1 MVSGEKVT
9 VAWPKVT
16 AEGARN
22 IWEVL
27 NLGSQQPRVAK
38 PEEKLEISR
47 GLESCFLYPQRPSK
61 APRSTPLAGVSTHL
75 VKSKAL
81 VKEIVLKMN
90 AESK

>member
-1 MVSGEKVT
+1 MAG
-9 VAWPKVT
+9 PKGT
-16 AEGARN
+16 AQGARN

-47 GLESCFLYPQRPSK
+47 SLESCFLYPQRPSQ
-61 APRSTPLAGVSTHL
+61 APRSTALAGVSTHL
-75 VKSKAL
+75 GKSKPL
-81 VKEIVLKMN
+81 VKEIVLKMK